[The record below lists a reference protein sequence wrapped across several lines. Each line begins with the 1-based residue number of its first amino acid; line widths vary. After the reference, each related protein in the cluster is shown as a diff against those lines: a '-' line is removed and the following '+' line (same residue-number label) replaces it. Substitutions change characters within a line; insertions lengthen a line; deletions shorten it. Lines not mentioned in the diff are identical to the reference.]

1 LFIDFQLG
9 PEFKQVFCRLL
20 VLTMADSVIVTT
32 YFKLTV
38 LNTFL
43 NTFLKTQILKQK
55 ACMSSSVSHFILNM
69 F

>member
-1 LFIDFQLG
+1 LFINFQLG

-20 VLTMADSVIVTT
+20 VLTMADSVIITT

-38 LNTFL
+38 L

-55 ACMSSSVSHFILNM
+55 ACMSSSISHFILNM